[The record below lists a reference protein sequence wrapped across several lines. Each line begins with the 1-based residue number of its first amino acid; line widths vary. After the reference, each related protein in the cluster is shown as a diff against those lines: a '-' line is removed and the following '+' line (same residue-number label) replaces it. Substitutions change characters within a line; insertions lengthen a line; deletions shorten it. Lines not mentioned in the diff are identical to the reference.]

1 MKLNIQLF
9 GGRGASSGSTKKRE
23 GIRTSKKVT
32 KKNEKTTSG
41 SSSNFSNRK
50 NLVNSINEQ
59 ISVNLN
65 KAATERQFAPRTG
78 LNIDSRKLSKNEF
91 STLRSFTKRKNIR
104 MESNGV
110 NDYFIRFKK

>member
-9 GGRGASSGSTKKRE
+9 GGRGASSSSAKKSE

-32 KKNEKTTSG
+32 KKNKTTG
-41 SSSNFSNRK
+41 GGSSNFSNRK

-91 STLRSFTKRKNIR
+91 STLRSFTAKKDIR

-110 NDYFIRFKK
+110 YDYFIRFKK

>member
-1 MKLNIQLF
+1 MKINIKLF
-9 GGRGASSGSTKKRE
+9 GGRGARSGSTKKSE

-32 KKNEKTTSG
+32 KKNKTTGG
-41 SSSNFSNRK
+41 SSLNFSNRK

-59 ISVNLN
+59 ISVDLN
-65 KAATERQFAPRTG
+65 KAATGRQFAPRTG

-91 STLRSFTKRKNIR
+91 STLRSFTKRKNIK

>member
-9 GGRGASSGSTKKRE
+9 GGRGASSGSTKKSE

-32 KKNEKTTSG
+32 KKNKATGG
-41 SSSNFSNRK
+41 SSLNFSNRK

-91 STLRSFTKRKNIR
+91 STLKSFAERKDIKI
-104 MESNGV
+104 ESNGV